1 MDLHF
6 ARLHESVAWG
16 RQPTDAMFTT
26 LTQRFSAFGA
36 DAQPMAIKQ
45 MMLLARVQGTVMA
58 FADVFLML
66 ALLFAVFGV
75 TAVLMR
81 RPVPAA
87 AQSAPAAH

>member
-1 MDLHF
+1 
-6 ARLHESVAWG
+6 
-16 RQPTDAMFTT
+16 
-26 LTQRFSAFGA
+26 
-36 DAQPMAIKQ
+36 

-87 AQSAPAAH
+87 AQGAPAAH

>member
-1 MDLHF
+1 
-6 ARLHESVAWG
+6 
-16 RQPTDAMFTT
+16 
-26 LTQRFSAFGA
+26 
-36 DAQPMAIKQ
+36 MAIKQ

-87 AQSAPAAH
+87 AQARPQPIERTYVFRVLLNAL